1 MLHQGY
7 CMLSRFSHHIRIWSL
22 FLRMRMMGTH
32 NKPKCHQLLAHS
44 NFVDVYVLSYH
55 LLVSHAGGK
64 IFSLISY
71 LDPPVYMLNS
81 SQGLLDILWL
91 YQIDSPFSW
100 FLSIHAYFQSR
111 NAAIECF

>member
-1 MLHQGY
+1 
-7 CMLSRFSHHIRIWSL
+7 
-22 FLRMRMMGTH
+22 MMGTH
-32 NKPKCHQLLAHS
+32 NKPKGHQLLAHS
-44 NFVDVYVLSYH
+44 NFVDVYVCSDR
-55 LLVSHAGGK
+55 LLISHAGGK